1 MLSPQQQS
9 EVCSF
14 VQLGCSSETAAASVG
29 LTIEQLE
36 EQLLVDNQFAEQMLR
51 AAAMVEAHHMKNVR
65 QAAEEEK
72 NWRASVWWLE
82 HCAFAK
88 YGAKYGGKTSA
99 ATSRQATSILSAD
112 DKTGLDLL
120 AWGRSLLPEHFA
132 APPSAMHSWL
142 AEELQTLHT
151 ERGRKLNVIGP
162 RGGAKSTLG
171 TLAYILRVA
180 CEGWEPY
187 IWLVSDTR
195 QQAQLH
201 LENIKAELAGN
212 QALAAAYPDA
222 CGEGSRWRAAA
233 IQLNNGVAIEA
244 YGTGQR
250 IRGRRREAQRPTL
263 IVCDDIQN
271 DGHMSSAVQREKSHR
286 WFHGALLQAGTP
298 ETNVLNLAT
307 ALHRDALAM
316 QLQTTPGWRSRLF
329 KSVVEWP
336 ERDDLWQEWEQL
348 YARVDAF
355 VEGVPKSVDLAR
367 DFYLQRQ
374 QQMEQGA
381 EVLWPEVEDLYTLM
395 AMRAEMGRTAFER
408 EKQGTPIDPEGCEW
422 PESYFDDSIWF
433 DDWPQDL
440 KLRTLALDPSKGSDA
455 RRGDYSAFVMLGVA
469 SDGVLYVDANLA
481 RRATP
486 QMVTDGVALVEQF
499 NPAMFGV
506 EANQWQEL
514 LAGEFTAEF
523 HRQGIFAIEPAAIRN
538 YTNKQMRIR
547 RLGPYLAQRRLKF
560 RRRSPGVKLLVDQ
573 LRDFPSAA
581 HDDGPDALEM
591 ALRLAEELWRGK

>member
-1 MLSPQQQS
+1 M
-9 EVCSF
+9 
-14 VQLGCSSETAAASVG
+14 G
-29 LTIEQLE
+29 LTLDQLE
-36 EQLLVDNQFAEQMLR
+36 TQLHDDRPFAEQMLR

-65 QAAEEEK
+65 QAADEEK

-82 HCAFAK
+82 HCA
-88 YGAKYGGKTSA
+88 GSKYGGKASTPP
-99 ATSRQATSILSAD
+99 SRQAATKPTAGDEPSP
-112 DKTGLDLL
+112 DLL

-132 APPSAMHSWL
+132 APPSAMHVWL
-142 AEELQTLHT
+142 ARELQTLHT

-171 TLAYILRVA
+171 SLAYVLRAA
-180 CEGWEPY
+180 CESWEPY

-201 LENIKAELAGN
+201 LENIKAELVGN
-212 QALAAAYPDA
+212 QALATAYPNA
-222 CGEGSRWRAAA
+222 CGQGPRWRAAA
-233 IQLNNGVAIEA
+233 IKLNNGVAIEA

-271 DGHMSSAVQREKSHR
+271 DGHMQSAVQRENSHR

-298 ETNVLNLAT
+298 HTNVINLAT

-316 QLQTTPGWRSRLF
+316 QLQTTPGWHSRLF
-329 KSVVEWP
+329 KSVMQWP
-336 ERDDLWQEWEQL
+336 ERDDLWQEWERL
-348 YARVDAF
+348 YSQVDAF
-355 VEGVPKSVDLAR
+355 TEGTRNVAEGAGKSADVAR
-367 DFYLQRQ
+367 EFYLQRQ
-374 QQMEQGA
+374 PQMDRGA
-381 EVLWPEVEDLYTLM
+381 QVLWPEVEDLYTLM
-395 AMRAEMGRTAFER
+395 AIRAEMGRTAFER

-422 PESYFDDSIWF
+422 PESYFDESIWF
-433 DDWPQDL
+433 DDWPHDL
-440 KLRTLALDPSKGSDA
+440 KLRTLALDPSKGGDA
-455 RRGDYSAFVMLGVA
+455 QRGDYSAFVMLGVA

-481 RRATP
+481 RRGTP

-499 NPAMFGV
+499 RPAVFGV

-523 HRQGIFAIEPAAIRN
+523 RRQGLFAIQPAAIRN
-538 YTNKQMRIR
+538 YTNKHMRIR
-547 RLGPYLAQRRLKF
+547 RLGPYLAQRRLRF

-573 LRDFPSAA
+573 LRDFPAA
-581 HDDGPDALEM
+581 THDDGPDALEM